1 MANFVKWVTVIMKS
15 EANVIQL
22 SIINN
27 NRKLLLLK
35 NKHDYCEIVG
45 LFLQYKLLSVPY
57 IESPLVSKD
66 LFLTHGV
73 PYGVFSKRG
82 SGKEVVCLY
91 KTGNSLV
98 WREIATTLLFRNN
111 AANIQLLDFLP
122 LVRGENSN
130 FLMGKGDEIAFTAP
144 FLGVGDIVNIRI
156 SARVSDLSSTQ
167 GASGASNSK
176 EIIITPTSQVIVNPS
191 NRVKLTLF
199 NVGQETIYI
208 GFSSAVTLASSAYD
222 YEIPPGYLV
231 VEEDYKGIMSAV
243 SINSTLKVTEV
254 YG

>member
-1 MANFVKWVTVIMKS
+1 MKS

-22 SIINN
+22 NKINN

-73 PYGVFSKRG
+73 PYGVFSKRN

-91 KTGNSLV
+91 KTGNSLA

-130 FLMGKGDEIAFTAP
+130 FLMGKGDEIGFTAP

-156 SARVSDLSSTQ
+156 SARVSNDLSSTQ
-167 GASGASNSK
+167 GTSNSK
-176 EIIITPTSQVIVNPS
+176 EITITSISQVIVNPGD
-191 NRVKLTLF
+191 RVKLILF

-208 GFSSAVTLASSAYD
+208 GFSSAVTPASSV
-222 YEIPPGYLV
+222 YEIPPGFLV
-231 VEEDYKGIMSAV
+231 TEANYKGIMSAV
-243 SINSTLKVTEV
+243 SINSTLKITEV